1 MRRLPVSILTPV
13 GFACLPVL
21 ATVVVVATGC
31 SEPAAPPVVGP
42 RPAPAPTAAVAHD
55 HDHDHDHDHAKP
67 AAAAHEGH
75 EHPETLAAAVTEL
88 KGLVEKVREALAA
101 GDREKADGPVHAV
114 GHLLEDME
122 GLVAKAKLPAERE
135 AAVKQAVEEIFQAFD
150 ALDTAIHGDAKE
162 AIDFAP
168 HEEKIGK
175 ALGVIGDGT

>member
-13 GFACLPVL
+13 GFASLPVL

-55 HDHDHDHDHAKP
+55 HDHDHAKP
-67 AAAAHEGH
+67 AGAAHEGH

-135 AAVKQAVEEIFQAFD
+135 TAVKQAVEEIFQAFD